1 MKKDLDIKEVDSI
14 ESSMTLWLKEEI
26 SQIIMAPEENQFM
39 EKNSLTKTSRLSMT
53 NLIYYQWPMQDQGL
67 MVLNSS
73 SPL

>member
-26 SQIIMAPEENQFM
+26 SQIIMALEENQFM